1 VLDVGPWSDGKQM
14 FIRANQPGDFVELR
28 IPVAE
33 AGPKRVTL
41 YGTKSR
47 DYGILRFSINGKAAA
62 KDYDAYSKQSMASG
76 PVDVGV
82 FEPKDGQM
90 VLRVEVV
97 GANPA
102 ATGTKSFFGLDAV
115 VLSKP

>member
-1 VLDVGPWSDGKQM
+1 MLSLAKACCPRDAPSTGGGSRDSHAKHE
-14 FIRANQPGDFVELR
+14 RAK
-28 IPVAE
+28 

-41 YGTKSR
+41 YATKSW
-47 DYGILRFSINGKAAA
+47 DYGILRFSVNGNPAA

-76 PVDVGV
+76 PIDVGV

-102 ATGTKSFFGLDAV
+102 ARGTKSFFGLDAV
-115 VLSKP
+115 VLSEP

>member
-1 VLDVGPWSDGKQM
+1 
-14 FIRANQPGDFVELR
+14 VELKF
-28 IPVAE
+28 PVAE
-33 AGPKRVTL
+33 PGAKKVTL
-41 YGTKSR
+41 YGTTSW
-47 DYGILRFSINGKAAA
+47 DYGILRFSINDKPAE
-62 KDYDAYSKQSMASG
+62 KEWDACTKESRASG
-76 PVDVGV
+76 PIELGV

-102 ATGTKSFFGLDAV
+102 SKGTKSYFGLDCV